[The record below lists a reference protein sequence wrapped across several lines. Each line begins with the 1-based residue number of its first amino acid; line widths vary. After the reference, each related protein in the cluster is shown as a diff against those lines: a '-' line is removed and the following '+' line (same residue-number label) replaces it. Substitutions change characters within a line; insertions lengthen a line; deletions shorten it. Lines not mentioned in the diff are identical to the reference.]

1 MSLMRINQVIM
12 LDVITGPIYWQQELN
27 LWDYNK
33 HYSLTGFFVLGDISI
48 Y

>member
-1 MSLMRINQVIM
+1 M

-33 HYSLTGFFVLGDISI
+33 HYSLIGFFYVLGTNLF
-48 Y
+48 YEYF